1 MSSTF
6 FALSRLPRE
15 ARDTLFLLGVV
26 GWIIVPLIPHVPPW
40 ASAFAAALLLWRAGL
55 AWRGRP
61 LPGRWVLGGLL
72 ALAVAGTGLT
82 FKTLAG
88 RDAGVTLIVLLLA
101 LKTLELRARRDAMV
115 VFFLGF
121 FTLLSNFLF
130 SQSLP
135 TAAAMLLALLG
146 LLTAL
151 VQAHMPVGRPPL
163 MLAMRTA
170 LRLMLLGAPVMAAL
184 FLLFPRIAPL
194 WGLPKDTLGRS
205 GLAGDMQVGRIA
217 ALALD
222 DGIALRVRFDL
233 PNGKTPPQSALY
245 FRGPVLASFDG
256 RTWRP
261 LDDMAQGGPW
271 RRISSPAALQVS
283 GAPLR
288 YEVTLEPHQQNW
300 LLLIDA
306 APAPPGLPEGFQAA
320 MSPELLWRTNRPVMS
335 VLRYRAESYPQFRH
349 GPLQRNA
356 TLNAYTELPAGFNP
370 RTLALAAQLRAQ
382 TPVAPGA
389 DPAPALVQAALA
401 RLRTGGYRYT
411 LEPGVFG
418 THSADEFWFDR
429 KQGFCEHIASAFVV
443 LLRAMG
449 LPARIVTG
457 YQGGEVNPVDGYW
470 TVRHSD
476 AHAWTE
482 VWLAGQGWV
491 RVDPTAAVGAGAR
504 GQLCALAGPRRRLR
518 HGREHR
524 HQPRHGAAAARRLG
538 GDEQRLEPMGA
549 QLHAGPPA
557 RLAARAGLRRA
568 RVARPDSPAR
578 RALGRSRAGRRRLDA
593 VGAAPARPLAAPARA
608 HAPAP
613 RARGPAAA
621 RAPAAAR
628 HGPRGASTLRPR
640 CPAAR
645 AVAAAA
651 GAAAL
656 RCAGARR
663 GATAHAN
670 PAHACPHMAPTAL
683 AAPAAAPR
691 APPAPPA
698 PPAPRAPRQWRL
710 NDSRHHA
717 KDPLDCTSFDSCLR
731 CIHQRKRPKTPE
743 HCRRRSARGASYA
756 AACSGGSTHFC
767 ARFFPRLCARCLPRF
782 HTSSFHRSRPLRPG
796 FSPRQLRR
804 PP

>member
-40 ASAFAAALLLWRAGL
+40 ASAFAAALLLARAVL
-55 AWRGRP
+55 AWQGRP

-72 ALAVAGTGLT
+72 ALAVAGTALT

-130 SQSLP
+130 SQSLA

-194 WGLPKDTLGRS
+194 WGLPKDTLARS
-205 GLAGDMQVGRIA
+205 GLAGDMQVGRMA

-233 PNGKTPPQSALY
+233 PGGRTPPQSALY

-256 RTWRP
+256 RTWSA

-271 RRISSPAALQVS
+271 RRVSSPAALQVS

-491 RVDPTAAVGAGAR
+491 RVDPTAAVAPGRVGSFARLQAPAGAFATAMNTVISP
-504 GQLCALAGPRRRLR
+504 GMVQQLRAIWEAMNNGWNQWVLNYTQGRQLDLLRALGFDAPAWPDLIRLLGALLAAAALGGAAWTLWERRQHDPWLRLLARTRRRL
-518 HGREHR
+518 
-524 HQPRHGAAAARRLG
+524 
-538 GDEQRLEPMGA
+538 
-549 QLHAGPPA
+549 
-557 RLAARAGLRRA
+557 ARAGLPLPAHLPPRA
-568 RVARPDSPAR
+568 MARAVQAHFGPAAQPLAQWLQQLEQLR
-578 RALGRSRAGRRRLDA
+578 Y
-593 VGAAPARPLAAPARA
+593 AAPAPGAAQQPTQ
-608 HAPAP
+608 
-613 RARGPAAA
+613 
-621 RAPAAAR
+621 
-628 HGPRGASTLRPR
+628 TLRTLARTWRRLPWPR
-640 CPAAR
+640 PQPR
-645 AVAAAA
+645 HE
-651 GAAAL
+651 
-656 RCAGARR
+656 RR
-663 GATAHAN
+663 Q
-670 PAHACPHMAPTAL
+670 
-683 AAPAAAPR
+683 R
-691 APPAPPA
+691 
-698 PPAPRAPRQWRL
+698 RQRRQ
-710 NDSRHHA
+710 RH
-717 KDPLDCTSFDSCLR
+717 
-731 CIHQRKRPKTPE
+731 E
-743 HCRRRSARGASYA
+743 RRDN
-756 AACSGGSTHFC
+756 GG
-767 ARFFPRLCARCLPRF
+767 
-782 HTSSFHRSRPLRPG
+782 
-796 FSPRQLRR
+796 
-804 PP
+804 